1 VNEFSHLVNLVTD
14 FRSKSSELLLEFLE
28 VGFDESRF
36 HDVVVGRRLRV
47 SRSGV
52 VVEHE
57 DIGGSSSD
65 VLSKERHVSQ

>member
-1 VNEFSHLVNLVTD
+1 
-14 FRSKSSELLLEFLE
+14 
-28 VGFDESRF
+28 
-36 HDVVVGRRLRV
+36 VGRRLRV

-65 VLSKERHVSQ
+65 VLSKERQLSQ